1 MGRNRLWRDDCGDRD
16 RERGGGTMTAIETG
30 DVISQEFEILDR
42 LRSRH
47 MAMGQDIW
55 PKDIA
60 MLSHWVVHEI
70 KQLLLPGP

>member
-1 MGRNRLWRDDCGDRD
+1 
-16 RERGGGTMTAIETG
+16 MTAIETG